1 MSDEKLIIYQVFTR
15 LFGNNNNHCINN
27 GSITENGCG
36 KMADF
41 TAKAL
46 GEIKKLGA
54 THIWYTGIIEH
65 ATQTDYRRYNIR
77 PDHPAIVKGKAGSP
91 YAIKD
96 YYDVDPDLA
105 KDVPERMRE
114 FENLVQR
121 THRSGLK
128 VIIDFVPNHVARQ
141 YHSDMQPDGT
151 SQLGANDDTDY
162 AFSPYNNFYYIPQ
175 SELHGQFDMKGAAA
189 EPYKE
194 FPAKATGNNRFDAY
208 PNINDWYETVK
219 LNYGVDYQNGGTCH
233 FNPIPDTWNK
243 MLDIL
248 MFWAEKHID
257 GFRCDMAE
265 MVPVEFWEWAIPQ
278 VKAKYPALLFIAE
291 VYNPKEYGNY
301 LFRGKFDYL
310 YDKVGLYDT
319 LRAIVCGNESATA
332 ITRAWQSLGG
342 IEKRMLNFLEN
353 HDEQRIASD
362 FFASNPRKAI
372 PALIVSACMNV
383 NPMMI
388 YFGQEFGELGMDS
401 EGFSGRDGR
410 TTIFDYWS
418 VDTIRRWRNGG
429 KFDGTRREGAKY
441 WNYGT
446 NAGEFNIDHCYGVGD
461 FEELRKKQTKSVF
474 IIAQNKE
481 YIKEPETKI
490 FDVFRRYIL
499 DDTRISGDG
508 RGNNYIKS
516 LVLTATDGSGA
527 RFTYEPYNTF
537 YGNEKRSAD
546 IADHIDKSG
555 YLLRPRRFAL
565 MERAETLRRTR
576 KQAEADSADYT
587 NEIAELQKRI
597 DATRILL
604 SNAVLNCQD
613 ATAARGVSNKM
624 NYFSSA
630 FSYFETF
637 KEKINNK
644 RYASIERINSD
655 IEDIKDKL
663 DHCAE

>member
-1 MSDEKLIIYQVFTR
+1 MSDENKLIIYQVFTR

-46 GEIKKLGA
+46 GEIKKLGV

-65 ATQTDYRRYNIR
+65 ATQTDYRRYNIQ

-151 SQLGANDDTDY
+151 SQLGVNDDANY

-175 SELHGQFDMKGAAA
+175 SELHGQFDMQGTAG

-233 FNPIPDTWNK
+233 FNPIPDTWTK

-248 MFWAEKHID
+248 MFWAGKHID

-278 VKAKYPALLFIAE
+278 VKTKHPDLLFIAE

-319 LRAIVCGNESATA
+319 LRAIVCDDESATA

-429 KFDGTRREGAKY
+429 KFDGKMMTDNQKHLYAIYQRILTLCNEEKA
-441 WNYGT
+441 
-446 NAGEFNIDHCYGVGD
+446 ISQGD
-461 FEELRKKQTKSVF
+461 FFDLMYANVNGWRFNEHKQYTFLRK
-474 IIAQNKE
+474 
-481 YIKEPETKI
+481 
-490 FDVFRRYIL
+490 
-499 DDTRISGDG
+499 SGRELLLFVVNCDH
-508 RGNNYIKS
+508 I
-516 LVLTATDGSGA
+516 
-527 RFTYEPYNTF
+527 
-537 YGNEKRSAD
+537 SAD
-546 IADHIDKSG
+546 LAINIPSHAFD
-555 YLLRPRRFAL
+555 F
-565 MERAETLRRTR
+565 
-576 KQAEADSADYT
+576 
-587 NEIAELQKRI
+587 LQIPQMDRYHAV
-597 DATRILL
+597 DLL
-604 SNAVLNCQD
+604 SGKEETISLLPYK
-613 ATAARGVSNKM
+613 ATEVSVEG
-624 NYFSSA
+624 YGG
-630 FSYFETF
+630 
-637 KEKINNK
+637 KILK
-644 RYASIERINSD
+644 
-655 IEDIKDKL
+655 IKL
-663 DHCAE
+663 